1 MTRDSESGTWLN
13 EISEPPYFRW
23 PALLQKPF
31 VGTPEILSLRR
42 SARRRFTTAAEQF
55 VLRLSRIAQQAGLG
69 QLTNSVLTGDPD
81 ADAIV
86 MTGHQPVIFHSGLTY
101 KYEMTERFARESR
114 CICAAIIIDTD
125 EGDAGHFVYP
135 SLESDAASINTV
147 RPTPDNNSPAN
158 DRELTVTRLSAS
170 VAAAS
175 SLYLYAALKTS
186 DELRLLEKNVGTALQ
201 ELQLDASAEHAL
213 RTLRHYILLS
223 DAAVPAF
230 EASVISRWYAGIGAG
245 CLELPLSAF
254 SCFPEAELLMLSILN
269 RAADFAVLF
278 NQRLQEFRLSH
289 GIENRANPFPDL
301 DTVPSASELPFW
313 VLDHLGRKRTA
324 LRVVIAGSDIE
335 LLAGQISVHRARH
348 GLTENDLSALRERGL
363 QIVPRGPM
371 ITAFLRLLCADLF
384 VHGTGGGK
392 YDQFTD
398 DLIRSFWKCD
408 PPAYCV
414 SSASRYLLSDERTEL
429 QRLEDSEA
437 TLRDL
442 QFNPQR
448 YFGTRAFSLSLETT
462 LQKLFERKQQLLT
475 EMLAARKANQPAK
488 DTGRRIQELTEQ
500 IRLAVSGECEAGI
513 QRLHSLTP
521 ENIAAIQCRTY
532 PWFFFQ

>member
-1 MTRDSESGTWLN
+1 MRSLN
-13 EISEPPYFRW
+13 RRISNW

-31 VGTPEILSLRR
+31 VGAPEILSLRR
-42 SARRRFTTAAEQF
+42 SARRRFTAAAEQF

-69 QLTNSVLTGDPD
+69 QLTNSVLTGDSD
-81 ADAIV
+81 SDAIV

-101 KYEMTERFARESR
+101 KYGMTERFARESG
-114 CICAAIIIDTD
+114 CICAAIIVDTD

-135 SLESDAASINTV
+135 SLELNAASTNAV
-147 RPTPDNNSPAN
+147 WPTPDNNSPAN
-158 DRELTVTRLSAS
+158 DRELHVTRLSAS

-175 SLYLYAALKTS
+175 SLYLYAALKSS
-186 DELRLLEKNVGTALQ
+186 DELRLLENDICTALQ
-201 ELQLDASAEHAL
+201 ALQLNASVEHAR
-213 RTLRHYILLS
+213 RTLRHYIQLS
-223 DAAVPAF
+223 DAGVPAS

-254 SCFPEAELLMLSILN
+254 SCFPEAELLMLSVIN
-269 RAADFAVLF
+269 RAAEFAVLF

-289 GIENRANPFPDL
+289 GIDNRANPFPDL
-301 DTVPSASELPFW
+301 ETGPSASELPFW
-313 VLDHLGRKRTA
+313 VLDHLSRNRTA
-324 LRVVIAGSDIE
+324 LRVVTAGDDIE
-335 LLAGQISVHRARH
+335 LLAGQVSLHRASA

-363 QIVPRGPM
+363 QIVPRGSM

-398 DLIRSFWKCD
+398 DLISSFWKCD
-408 PPAYCV
+408 PPTYCV
-414 SSASRYLLSDERTEL
+414 SSASRYLLSEERTDL

-448 YFGTRAFSLSLETT
+448 YFGTRAFSSSLEAK
-462 LQKLFERKQQLLT
+462 LQILCERKQQLVA
-475 EMLAARKANQPAK
+475 EMQAARRANQPSK

-521 ENIAAIQCRTY
+521 ENITAIQCRTY